1 MINPQSDDN
10 SFTTPDA
17 STNPPTT
24 NTAIQAQGTLLTSKS
39 HSATSLH
46 PFFDLQTNDLHNL
59 QLSFSLI

>member
-1 MINPQSDDN
+1 MTTP
-10 SFTTPDA
+10 FTTPDA
-17 STNPPTT
+17 STNPLTI

-46 PFFDLQTNDLHNL
+46 PFFDLQTNDLHDL